1 MLKVRR
7 VCPYHYTRW
16 LGYYE
21 NKNARNKPMTY
32 YVVCPECGYKL
43 LKAGDGS
50 TIEILCPKC
59 KGKMLIAVKDGK
71 VSVQKAPD
79 NK

>member
-1 MLKVRR
+1 MSEMRQLHT
-7 VCPYHYTRW
+7 YHYSQQNCNNQ
-16 LGYYE
+16 
-21 NKNARNKPMTY
+21 NKIIRSKSMAY
-32 YVVCPECGYKL
+32 YVVCPDCGYKL

-50 TIEILCPKC
+50 TIEIYCPKC

-71 VSVQKAPD
+71 VIVQKAPE

>member
-1 MLKVRR
+1 
-7 VCPYHYTRW
+7 
-16 LGYYE
+16 
-21 NKNARNKPMTY
+21 MTY

-50 TIEILCPKC
+50 TIEILCPKR

>member
-1 MLKVRR
+1 
-7 VCPYHYTRW
+7 
-16 LGYYE
+16 
-21 NKNARNKPMTY
+21 MTY

-59 KGKMLIAVKDGK
+59 KGKMLITVKDGK